1 MAIMSSSENHFRH
14 KLDELIHVPVRLSIM
29 AALAPAERVDF
40 RFLRDEIEVS
50 DSLLSKHLSVLEA
63 AGYVEVIK
71 GYAGKRPRT
80 WLAITDTGRAA
91 FQDYVEV
98 LRLIV
103 GGGPS
108 RQE

>member
-1 MAIMSSSENHFRH
+1 MNSSENHFRH

-29 AALAPAERVDF
+29 ATLAPAERVDF
-40 RFLRDEIEVS
+40 QFLRDAIEVS

-71 GYAGKRPRT
+71 GYVGKRPRT
-80 WLAITDTGRAA
+80 WLAITETGRTA
-91 FQDYVEV
+91 FKDYVEV

-103 GGGPS
+103 DAGPAY
-108 RQE
+108 EK

>member
-1 MAIMSSSENHFRH
+1 MNSSENHFRH

-40 RFLRDEIEVS
+40 QFLRDAIEVS

-71 GYAGKRPRT
+71 GYVGKRPRT
-80 WLAITDTGRAA
+80 WLAITETGRTA
-91 FQDYVEV
+91 FKDYVEV
-98 LRLIV
+98 LRSIV
-103 GGGPS
+103 EAKPAP
-108 RQE
+108 QE